1 MSEELTEAQIAELEA
16 SLRALDGQLRDHLAA
31 SQESAAVVQ
40 LDQTSVGRLSRM
52 DAMQAQQVAAAGRRQ
67 AQIRLDQVRAALKL
81 LADGDYGAC
90 RLCEEPIGYRR
101 LQARPESP
109 LCVRC
114 QGRRERR

>member
-1 MSEELTEAQIAELEA
+1 MPEELTEEQIVELG
-16 SLRALDGQLRDHLAA
+16 RALQELDAQLRDHLAV
-31 SQESAAVVQ
+31 SQESAAAVE

-52 DAMQAQQVAAAGRRQ
+52 DAMQAQQVAAASRRQ
-67 AQIRLDQVRAALKL
+67 AQVRLDQVRAAVKL
-81 LADGDYGAC
+81 LSDGDYGLC

-109 LCVRC
+109 LCVTC